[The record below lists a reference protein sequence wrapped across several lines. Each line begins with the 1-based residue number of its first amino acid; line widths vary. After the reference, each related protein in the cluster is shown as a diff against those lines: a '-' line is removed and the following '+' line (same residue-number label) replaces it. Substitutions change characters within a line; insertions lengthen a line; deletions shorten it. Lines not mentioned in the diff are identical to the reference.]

1 VDHLTLID
9 QDCTY
14 REWLTPHPH
23 QCYLLSG
30 GFSYK
35 KILKNIFSENFVT
48 LALGIDKTN
57 LV

>member
-1 VDHLTLID
+1 LKTNGRGDFLI
-9 QDCTY
+9 
-14 REWLTPHPH
+14 
-23 QCYLLSG
+23 
-30 GFSYK
+30 K